1 MQKIGIAVIC
11 CSILVALNGTAF
23 SKPSSKFESLL
34 ASAQQAQ
41 ARSDFQAA
49 AEFYRQAVALHPDI
63 AELQANLGLMY
74 DQTGDHQLAT
84 EAFRKAIRLKPVLF
98 VPNLFLGLDYV
109 KSKRFKEA
117 IPYLKRAVVSR
128 PTDVQ
133 AQLSLGQAYAA
144 VGDIRPATHSYLRAT
159 ELDPANADAW
169 YRLGIGYLEQV
180 EADARI
186 ALTRHKDSGY
196 SQALMA
202 DNFSQQRAFIQAEAE
217 YEKVLALSTH
227 PPELHAEYAFALLNQ
242 HDLPGAER
250 ELEAE
255 LEPNRGSLTAKLGL
269 ARLHVEQGAPDKGV
283 AEVEKIWKT
292 DAGFLRANAAR
303 FTAGLSETER
313 SELRRV
319 LKEKEAEGD
328 FSTEVA
334 ALLGNEG
341 ARRDGRQGA
350 IANADLPAAPRKT
363 PRPDAAKLYAEGRYR
378 QCAQSLASQLSPLPV
393 MDLRLLA
400 SCGYLTGNYRDA
412 FDAGGKLAARA
423 TTEAEGLYWEIR
435 SAQKLA
441 SDALA
446 RASELD
452 SSSPKLH
459 VLLGDVYRQ
468 RSDLPGAEKEYRKA
482 LELQP
487 EDTGALFG
495 LSLVLLADQEK
506 DEALRLAQTA
516 LEKNADDPELNAVM
530 GEILCARYDYSGA
543 EPYLNKSVNAKPEY
557 VSHVHALLG
566 KVYAQTNRTQDAI
579 AQLKLALADDKDG
592 QLHYQIAR
600 LYLKVG
606 DREAAEQAFHVSER
620 LRIEGLHRAVV
631 AIQQD
636 QDNSDSQ

>member
-1 MQKIGIAVIC
+1 MLG
-11 CSILVALNGTAF
+11 VAFAQQT
-23 SKPSSKFESLL
+23 PDFESLL

-41 ARSDFQAA
+41 GRSDFRTA
-49 AEFYRQAVALHPDI
+49 AEFYRQAAGLHPEV

-74 DQTGDHQLAT
+74 YQTGNDQQAA
-84 EAFRKAIRLKPVLF
+84 EAFRKAIRLKPALF
-98 VPNLFLGLDYV
+98 VPNLFLGLDYL

-117 IPYLKRAVVSR
+117 IPYLKRATLSR
-128 PTDVQ
+128 ATDIQ
-133 AQLSLGQAYAA
+133 AELGLGQAYAA
-144 VGDIRPATHSYLRAT
+144 VGDTRRATRAYMRAT

-202 DNFSQQRAFIQAEAE
+202 DNFSQQRAFIQAEAA
-217 YEKVLALSTH
+217 YERVLALSTH
-227 PPELHAEYAFALLNQ
+227 PPGLHAEYAFALLNG
-242 HDLPGAER
+242 HDLPAAER
-250 ELEAE
+250 ELKAE
-255 LEPNRGSLTAKLGL
+255 LGSSPGSLTAKLGL
-269 ARLHVEQGAPDKGV
+269 ARLHVEQGAAEKGV
-283 AEVEKIWKT
+283 AEITNIWNT
-292 DAGFLRANAAR
+292 DAGFLRANAPRLTADLSQAR
-303 FTAGLSETER
+303 R
-313 SELRRV
+313 SELERALEDRQ
-319 LKEKEAEGD
+319 AAGD
-328 FSTEVA
+328 VSHEVA
-334 ALLGNEG
+334 ALFREEG
-341 ARRDGRQGA
+341 SQGGA
-350 IANADLPAAPRKT
+350 IANADLPAAPMKA
-363 PRPDAAKLYAEGRYR
+363 PRPDAAKSYAEGRYR
-378 QCAQSLASQLSPLPV
+378 QCAQSLASRLSLLPV
-393 MDLRLLA
+393 KDLRLLA
-400 SCGYLTGNYRDA
+400 SCGYLTGDYRDA
-412 FDAGGKLAARA
+412 SDAGAKLAASV

-516 LEKNADDPELNAVM
+516 LQKNADDPELNAVM

-543 EPYLNKSVNAKPEY
+543 EPYLNKSLKAKPEY
-557 VSHVHALLG
+557 ISHVHALLG
-566 KVYAQTNRTQDAI
+566 KVYAKTNRTQDAI
-579 AQLKLALADDKDG
+579 AELKLALADDKDG

-606 DREAAEQAFHVSER
+606 DRESAEQALHVSER
-620 LRIEGLHRAVV
+620 LRSEGLNRAAV
-631 AIQQD
+631 AIQQG

>member
-1 MQKIGIAVIC
+1 VQKIGIAVIC

-74 DQTGDHQLAT
+74 DQTGDDQQAT
-84 EAFRKAIRLKPVLF
+84 EAFRNAIRLKPALF

-144 VGDIRPATHSYLRAT
+144 VGDIRLATHSYLRAT

-217 YEKVLALSTH
+217 YEKALALSTH
-227 PPELHAEYAFALLNQ
+227 PPELHAEYAFALLNR

-255 LEPNRGSLTAKLGL
+255 LESNRGSLTAKLGL
-269 ARLHVEQGAPDKGV
+269 ARLRVEQGAPDKGV

-363 PRPDAAKLYAEGRYR
+363 PPPDAAKLYAEGRYW

-400 SCGYLTGNYRDA
+400 SCEYLTGNYRDA
-412 FDAGGKLAARA
+412 SDAGGKLAARA

-620 LRIEGLHRAVV
+620 LRSEGLHRAVV